1 MTASLRLTASLRF
14 RLWAPAFVCLLA
26 LGGCVT
32 AAAPAP
38 VTEAQTR
45 VVLYGTNRVDT
56 GKNNPAER
64 YGSKE
69 GDVSFGVAQVS
80 IPEGHEIGSLE
91 EPGLWEGDADPD
103 SHVALLSLESMD
115 ANGFLAAVAAE
126 LKASPRREALIF
138 VHGFNTSFAE
148 AVQRTAQL
156 STDLDWQGAIVAF
169 SWPAGTSLMGFSS
182 DREAAEEAAPALA
195 ELLELLDRTG
205 VADREHLIAHSMGNR
220 VTVLALSRIAA
231 QRSGDRG
238 PIIDELVLAAPEMDK
253 GILNKRAPD
262 LIAEAGRIT
271 LYVSRADRALL
282 LAGSFTG
289 DDVAGGAGEEPF
301 VHPGIETID
310 ATAISA
316 DSIGHS
322 YYGTNR
328 LLLSD
333 IHQVLNTAIGPDR
346 RFGLARVETDSGP
359 YWAFRP

>member
-1 MTASLRLTASLRF
+1 MTTSFRIRLY
-14 RLWAPAFVCLLA
+14 APVLICLLA
-26 LGGCVT
+26 LGGCAT

-38 VTEAQTR
+38 VTEAHTR
-45 VVLYGTNRVDT
+45 LVLYGTNRIDT

-64 YGSKE
+64 YGSKD

-91 EPGLWEGDADPD
+91 KPALWEGDANPD
-103 SHVALLSLESMD
+103 SHVVILSLDTMD

-126 LKASPRREALIF
+126 LRASARREALIF
-138 VHGFNTSFAE
+138 VHGFNTNFAE

-156 STDLDWQGAIVAF
+156 SADLDWHGAIVAF
-169 SWPAGTSLMGFSS
+169 SWPAGSSLMGFSN
-182 DREAAEEAAPALA
+182 DRDSAEKAAPALA

-238 PIIDELVLAAPEMDK
+238 PIIDELILAAPEMDK
-253 GILNKRAPD
+253 GMLNKRAPD
-262 LIAEAGRIT
+262 LIESAGRIT
-271 LYVSRADRALL
+271 LYVSRADRALM

-289 DDVAGGAGEEPF
+289 DDVAGGAGEQPF

-346 RFGLARVETDSGP
+346 RFGLGRVETDAGP

>member
-1 MTASLRLTASLRF
+1 MTASFRIRLC
-14 RLWAPAFVCLLA
+14 APAVICLLA

-32 AAAPAP
+32 AVAPAP

-45 VVLYGTNRVDT
+45 LVFYGTNRIDT
-56 GKNNPAER
+56 GKDDPAER
-64 YGSKE
+64 YGSKD

-91 EPGLWEGDADPD
+91 EPGLLGGDADPD
-103 SHVALLSLESMD
+103 AHVVVLSLEGMD

-126 LKASPRREALIF
+126 LQASSRREALIF

-156 STDLDWQGAIVAF
+156 SADLDWNGAIVAF
-169 SWPAGTSLMGFSS
+169 SWPAGSSLIDFSD

-195 ELLELLDRTG
+195 ELLELLDRTS

-238 PIIDELVLAAPEMDK
+238 PIIDELILAAPEMDK
-253 GILNKRAPD
+253 DMLEKRAPALVD
-262 LIAEAGRIT
+262 NAGRIT
-271 LYVSRADRALL
+271 LYVSRADRALM

-301 VHPGIETID
+301 VYPGIETID
-310 ATAISA
+310 ASAISA

-328 LLLSD
+328 LLLGD

-346 RFGLARVETDSGP
+346 RFGLGRVETDAGP